1 MWLFLNKSIKIQG
14 FVCYRDGLKI
24 HGTVFR
30 PEASEGTRL
39 PIAIVC
45 HEFMANRLFSF
56 PYAYNLVKNGY
67 AAFCFD
73 FNGGG
78 IVSQSEGSSRNMSV
92 LTEMDDLLAVVDHAN
107 RQPYTDGCGVVLYGC
122 SQGGLVCALTAARFP
137 DSVKALILQYPALSI
152 PDDARKGKMIKAEFD
167 PNAVPE
173 LLRCGPMKLGR
184 RYAADVM
191 DMDVSQATAGYAGRV
206 LIMHGDKDTL
216 VDISYSEAAFE
227 RYRQAGAQVQFAII
241 EGAGHIFVKPKHIKQ
256 ANRCVT
262 DFLSK

>member
-1 MWLFLNKSIKIQG
+1 MQG
-14 FVCYRDGLKI
+14 FVCHRDGLKI

-30 PEASEGTRL
+30 PEASEGALL
-39 PIAIVC
+39 PVAIVC
-45 HEFMANRLFSF
+45 HEFMANRLFSL
-56 PYAYNLVKNGY
+56 PYAYNLAKNGY

-78 IVSQSEGSSRNMSV
+78 VVSQSEGSSRNMSV
-92 LTEMDDLLAVVDHAN
+92 LTEMDDLLTVVDYAN
-107 RQPYTDGCGVVLYGC
+107 QQPYTDDRGVVLYGC

-137 DSVKALILQYPALSI
+137 DRINALILQYPALSI

-173 LLRCGPMKLGR
+173 LLHCGPMKLGR

-216 VDISYSEAAFE
+216 VDISYSEEAFD
-227 RYRQAGAQVQFAII
+227 RYRKAGAQAQFAVI
-241 EGAGHIFVKPKHIKQ
+241 EGAGHIFVKPKQIKQ
-256 ANRCVT
+256 ANKCVT

>member
-1 MWLFLNKSIKIQG
+1 MNKRIKTQG

-24 HGTVFR
+24 HGAVFL
-30 PEASEGTRL
+30 PEASEGKRL
-39 PIAIVC
+39 PVAIVC

-56 PYAYNLVKNGY
+56 PYAYNLAKNGY

-78 IVSQSEGSSRNMSV
+78 IVSQSEGSSRSMSV
-92 LTEMDDLLAVVDHAN
+92 LTEVEDLLAVIDHAN

-122 SQGGLVCALTAARFP
+122 SQGGLVCALTAARMP
-137 DSVKALILQYPALSI
+137 DKVNALILQYPALSI

-173 LLRCGPMKLGR
+173 LLHCGPMKLGR

-227 RYRQAGAQVQFAII
+227 RHRQAGAQAQFAVI

>member
-1 MWLFLNKSIKIQG
+1 MNKSIKIQG

-92 LTEMDDLLAVVDHAN
+92 LTEMDDLLTVIDHAN

-173 LLRCGPMKLGR
+173 LLHCGPMKLGR

-191 DMDVSQATAGYAGRV
+191 DMDVSQATAGYTGRV
-206 LIMHGDKDTL
+206 LIMHGDSDTL

-241 EGAGHIFVKPKHIKQ
+241 EGAGHIFAKPKHIKQ

>member
-1 MWLFLNKSIKIQG
+1 MNKSIKIQG
-14 FVCYRDGLKI
+14 FVCRRDGLKI
-24 HGTVFR
+24 RGTVFR
-30 PEASEGTRL
+30 PEAPEGALL
-39 PIAIVC
+39 PAAIVC
-45 HEFMANRLFSF
+45 HEFMANRLLSL
-56 PYAYNLVKNGY
+56 PYAYNLAKNGY

-78 IVSQSEGSSRNMSV
+78 IVSQSDGSSRNMSV
-92 LTEMDDLLAVVDHAN
+92 LTEMDDLLAVMDFVG
-107 RQPYTDGCGVVLYGC
+107 RQPYTDGYGTVLYGC

-173 LLRCGPMKLGR
+173 LLHCGPMKLGR

-191 DMDVSQATAGYAGRV
+191 DVDVSQEIAGYTGRV
-206 LIMHGDKDTL
+206 LIMHGDSDTL
-216 VDISYSEAAFE
+216 VDIKYSETAFE
-227 RYRQAGAQVQFAII
+227 RYRQDGAQAQFAII
-241 EGAGHIFVKPKHIKQ
+241 EDAGHIFLKPKHIKQ
-256 ANRCVT
+256 ANKCVT